1 MNGRYLIPLLILGL
15 LSLLLTGCPKSLDE
29 KIRESTNIGVFD
41 EATHAV
47 DRALDSQVEQN
58 ILSDLELRWFANA
71 YGLSVEVSH
80 SVVTVFMTV
89 KTEDLRD
96 RALALATKDDRV
108 RDVIDEI
115 IVDPLIEGAPF
126 EW

>member
-1 MNGRYLIPLLILGL
+1 MNRRYLIPLLILGL

-47 DRALDSQVEQN
+47 DRALDIQVEQN
-58 ILSDLELRWFANA
+58 IRSDLELRWFADA
-71 YGLSVEVSH
+71 HGLSVEVSH

-89 KTEDLRD
+89 KSDELRD
-96 RALALATKDDRV
+96 RALALAATDDRV

-115 IVDPLIEGAPF
+115 IVDPTVEGAPF

>member
-1 MNGRYLIPLLILGL
+1 MNRKYFIPLLILGL

-47 DRALDSQVEQN
+47 DRALDIQVEQN
-58 ILSDLELRWFANA
+58 IRSDLELRWFADA
-71 YGLSVEVSH
+71 HGLSVEVSH

-89 KTEDLRD
+89 KNEELRD
-96 RALALATKDDRV
+96 RALALAAQDDRV

-115 IVDPLIEGAPF
+115 IVDPNIEGAPF

>member
-1 MNGRYLIPLLILGL
+1 MNRKYLIPLLILGL
-15 LSLLLTGCPKSLDE
+15 LSLLLTGCPKSVDE

-47 DRALDSQVEQN
+47 DRALDIQVEQN
-58 ILSDLELRWFANA
+58 IRSDLELRWFADA
-71 YGLSVEVSH
+71 HGLNVEVSH

-89 KTEDLRD
+89 KTDELRD
-96 RALALATKDDRV
+96 RALALAAQDDRV
-108 RDVIDEI
+108 REVIDEI
-115 IVDPLIEGAPF
+115 VVDHTVEGAPF